1 MLLVW
6 KKKPPFRS
14 PHRNRAWRFPFW
26 CGPVFY
32 IYTSEVQREKS
43 TTTLAVFKF
52 LWRRDLS
59 QQRSHGSHLGNTYL
73 MCDLLESAKRLKP
86 KCFTVGKTRTC
97 LFTKL
102 HFQGENIPILWSSW
116 LLFPSFIFFLS
127 DNINI
132 FGLYLRKQLTPAFT
146 PDMVGHPNSGLQGAH
161 LAPILALLLTFH
173 VVSAKSHQFN
183 IPLHRSKDMISPFAR
198 ISATTAATSTSN
210 NPLFTKSPPLDQGFS
225 NKVSLSL
232 GNTSG
237 LLTHLLFAALEHSF
251 QARIKLWFCQAKS
264 RIWEQTWIPVCPRFN
279 EQFSFKFLEYQ
290 TGRGRGHWAISHVS
304 LPEDKAYRYFDS
316 KISPFSFSINK
327 M

>member
-1 MLLVW
+1 MKIPLLVW
-6 KKKPPFRS
+6 ACLLHLCLWSTKGEVYNHTNSFQVFVTQRS
-14 PHRNRAWRFPFW
+14 FPAEIPW
-26 CGPVFY
+26 ISSRKHILNVWSVGICKEAETQMLYSGENQDL
-32 IYTSEVQREKS
+32 SLHQ
-43 TTTLAVFKF
+43 TTLSGWEHSNIVVKF
-52 LWRRDLS
+52 
-59 QQRSHGSHLGNTYL
+59 
-73 MCDLLESAKRLKP
+73 
-86 KCFTVGKTRTC
+86 
-97 LFTKL
+97 
-102 HFQGENIPILWSSW
+102 

-132 FGLYLRKQLTPAFT
+132 FGPYLRKQLTPAFT

-183 IPLHRSKDMISPFAR
+183 IPLHRSKDMISPFAH

-225 NKVSLSL
+225 NKARLSL

-279 EQFSFKFLEYQ
+279 EQLSFKFLEYQ